1 MNITLN
7 KHQSNEA
14 SIKVSLQPEDYK
26 SQVDKKIKDYS
37 KQAQVKG
44 FRPGKVP
51 VALIHKMYGKS
62 ILVEEINDVV
72 SKALQNHIK
81 ENNIQILGEPVPDQQ
96 SFESIDWETQENFDF
111 TYRIGLVDEFE
122 VDLSKKL
129 KLTHYE
135 IDVNDKVIDE
145 TVDNLKEQFSSMTNP
160 EISEAGDILFG
171 TLKQKNGDIE
181 HDSTI
186 DPSNLSKTNAKKLIG
201 QKSGDSLDIDLS
213 SFYKDKEEIATLLK
227 INTEEIDGQDMK
239 FTFHV
244 KNVNR
249 KVPAEVNQE
258 LFDKTF
264 GPDNVKSEKEFR
276 AKIADTV
283 RENYQRETAAWL
295 NKTVQ
300 DTLVDK
306 TKITLPESFL
316 KDWLKLS
323 SEGKVTDADI
333 EQEFDMYANQLKWNL
348 ISNKIAELNELKT
361 EHEDILAA
369 TRKMIEAQFQG
380 SGLGQMADQMDSFV
394 EHYLQGEKGQ
404 NYMKMAEQ
412 VQEEK
417 VLEHIKSAATLND
430 KKISLD
436 KFKEIVGA

>member
-1 MNITLN
+1 MNITLE
-7 KHQSNEA
+7 KQQSNEA
-14 SIKVSLQPEDYK
+14 SIKVSLQPEDYQ
-26 SQVDKKIKDYS
+26 SQVDKKVKDYS

-51 VALIHKMYGKS
+51 VGLIQKMYGKS
-62 ILVEEINDVV
+62 ILVEEINDIV

-81 ENNIQILGEPVPDQQ
+81 ENHIQILGEPIPDQQ
-96 SFESIDWETQENFDF
+96 SFESIDWETQESFDF
-111 TYRIGLVDEFE
+111 TYRIGLVDDFE

-135 IDVNDKVIDE
+135 IEVNDKVIDE
-145 TVDNLKEQFSSMTNP
+145 TVVNLKEQFSSMINP
-160 EISEAGDILFG
+160 ELSESGDILFG
-171 TLKQKNGDIE
+171 TLTQKKGDIE
-181 HDSTI
+181 NDTTI
-186 DPSNLSKTNAKKLIG
+186 DPVDLTKTNAKKLVG
-201 QKSGDSLDIDLS
+201 QKPGDCLDIDLS
-213 SFYKDKEEIATLLK
+213 SFYKDQEKIATLLNK
-227 INTEEIDGQDMK
+227 TIEEIEGQDMK
-239 FTFHV
+239 FTFEV

-249 KVPAEVNQE
+249 KVPAEVNQA

-264 GPDNVKSEKEFR
+264 GPDNVKTEEEFR

-283 RENYQRETAAWL
+283 SENYQRETESWL

-300 DTLVDK
+300 DTLLEK
-306 TKITLPESFL
+306 TKITLPENFL

-323 SEGKVTDADI
+323 SEGKVTDADLDN
-333 EQEFDMYANQLKWNL
+333 EFDLYANQLKWNL
-348 ISNKIAELNELKT
+348 ISNKIAEKNELKT

-380 SGLGQMADQMDSFV
+380 SGLGQMVDQMDSFV

-417 VLEHIKSAATLND
+417 VLDFIKSAATLNE

>member
-1 MNITLN
+1 MNITLDQQ
-7 KHQSNEA
+7 QSNETF
-14 SIKVSLQPEDYK
+14 IKISLQPEDYQ

-51 VALIHKMYGKS
+51 VGLIKKMYGKS
-62 ILVEEINDVV
+62 ILVEEINNVV
-72 SKALQNHIK
+72 SNTLQNYIK
-81 ENNIQILGEPVPDQQ
+81 KNDMQILGEPVPDQQ

-111 TYRIGLVDEFE
+111 TYRIGLVDDFE
-122 VDLSKKL
+122 VDLSNKL

-135 IDVNDKVIDE
+135 IEINDKVIDE
-145 TVDNLKEQFSSMTNP
+145 TVDNLKEQFSTMSNP
-160 EISEAGDILFG
+160 EVSEAGDILFG
-171 TLKQKNGDIE
+171 TFKQVEGDLEI
-181 HDSTI
+181 DSTI
-186 DPSNLSKTNAKKLIG
+186 DPADLSKTNAKKLIG
-201 QKSGDSLDIDLS
+201 KKSGDTLDVDLS
-213 SFYKDKEEIATLLK
+213 SFYKDKDKIASIL
-227 INTEEIDGQDMK
+227 NSSVEEIDGQSMV
-239 FTFHV
+239 FTFDI
-244 KNVNR
+244 KKVNR
-249 KVPAEVNQE
+249 KIPAEVNQE

-264 GPDNVKSEKEFR
+264 GPDTVKTEEEFR

-283 RENYQRETAAWL
+283 GENYQRETEAWL
-295 NKTVQ
+295 NKTAQ
-300 DTLVDK
+300 DTLVEK
-306 TKITLPESFL
+306 TKITLPTSFL

-323 SEGKVTDADI
+323 SEGKVTDDDI
-333 EQEFDMYANQLKWNL
+333 EKEFDMYANQLKWNL
-348 ISNKIAELNELKT
+348 ISNKVAEQNELKT
-361 EHEDILAA
+361 EHEDVLAA

-417 VLEHIKSAATLND
+417 VLDFIKTAATLS
-430 KKISLD
+430 KKKVSLE